1 MKILVR
7 IYVPQG
13 DKANIEV
20 KTIEKAY
27 SLLKQTEH
35 NIKQRVKWN
44 NFEDIFFNDTKN
56 YIRIQN

>member
-7 IYVPQG
+7 IYIPQG

-20 KTIEKAY
+20 KTLDRAY
-27 SLLKQTEH
+27 SLLKQTEE

-44 NFEDIFFNDTKN
+44 NYEDIFFNDTNN

>member
-7 IYVPQG
+7 IYIPQG

-35 NIKQRVKWN
+35 NIKQRVSWSN
-44 NFEDIFFNDTKN
+44 YEDIYFHGTKDYVRVIN
-56 YIRIQN
+56 

>member
-20 KTIEKAY
+20 KTLDRAY
-27 SLLKQTEH
+27 SLLSQTEH
-35 NIKQRVKWN
+35 NIKQRVKWC
-44 NFEDIFFNDTKN
+44 NFEDIYFNDTNN
-56 YIRIQN
+56 YLRIIN

>member
-7 IYVPQG
+7 IYVSQG

-27 SLLKQTEH
+27 SLLEQTKH
-35 NIKQRVKWN
+35 NIKQRVKWL
-44 NFEDIFFNDTKN
+44 NFEDTFFNGTNN